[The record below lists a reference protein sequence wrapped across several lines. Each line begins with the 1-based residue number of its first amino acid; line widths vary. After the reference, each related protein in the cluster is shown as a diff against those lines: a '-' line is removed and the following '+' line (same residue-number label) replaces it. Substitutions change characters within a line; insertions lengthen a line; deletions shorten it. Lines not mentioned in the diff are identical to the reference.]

1 MNVLS
6 VAAHAV
12 SDTWKFDCGLKRT
25 LHAELH
31 WLDASQ
37 HIRYKLS
44 VITVMSEYCSSVS
57 DGSLYTSLDDCI
69 KAASSFICQSSAE
82 STIILGQRSSSFC
95 YRWSNNVEVTA
106 KTLNATLVTALL
118 VLFLH

>member
-6 VAAHAV
+6 AAARAV
-12 SDTWKFDCGLKRT
+12 SDTWKFDCGLTRT
-25 LHAELH
+25 LHAKLH
-31 WLDASQ
+31 WLDASE

-44 VITVMSEYCSSVS
+44 VITVMSEFCSSVS
-57 DGSLYTSLDDCI
+57 DGSLYTSL

-95 YRWSNNVEVTA
+95 YRWSNNAEVTA

-118 VLFLH
+118 VLFLY